1 MDSPVTSPTDGYFL
15 PEMTPSD
22 LDTVRHQ
29 FEPLGLVF
37 TYQMHVYHIPCVD
50 IEKLLM
56 ANCSSFQGMTDAQ
69 QSYLLEKISKASD
82 SAKDGHEN
90 VRRTMSIISSYLQPF
105 MPELTSCLSPIGK
118 LRDFDWP
125 DCIEKFSASV
135 KVTDL
140 QLVEIS
146 DRHLRKIR
154 LAEDPGQHCLS
165 KPIYGNEQAF
175 PLDAEINPEILRAEI
190 LLNKIDSA
198 RDCGNGWDRSGVD
211 AGCCFD
217 RIFNNRPNGCLCD
230 SDPVPALIEPSQ
242 LYRPYLNNWQPLDF
256 SDPVVPNFSN
266 ANNIEEFQSF
276 DSQSLQRRR
285 LLAVTGGL
293 TWRQKQHRQQLLA
306 VRLATRSALIG
317 LKHSISVEPAKNYL
331 ELYVNMISRAVEAT
345 SVHVRRWSFHLEHS
359 WKEFK
364 DLATEELPY

>member
-198 RDCGNGWDRSGVD
+198 RDCGN
-211 AGCCFD
+211 
-217 RIFNNRPNGCLCD
+217 
-230 SDPVPALIEPSQ
+230 DPVPALIEPSQ

-266 ANNIEEFQSF
+266 ANNIDEFQSF
-276 DSQSLQRRR
+276 DSQR